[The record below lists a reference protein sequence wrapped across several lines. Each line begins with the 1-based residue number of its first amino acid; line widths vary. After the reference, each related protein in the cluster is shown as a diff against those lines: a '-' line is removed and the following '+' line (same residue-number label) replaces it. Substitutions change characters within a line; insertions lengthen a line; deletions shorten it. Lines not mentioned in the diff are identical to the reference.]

1 MKLGPAYGGHGY
13 RKIDGKKYYYDGFSY
28 TKQNAKQKGKELKA
42 KGKNFRIF
50 KGKLF
55 SDPRKTIYRIFV
67 QK

>member
-1 MKLGPAYGGHGY
+1 MTIGPASGGHGY

-28 TKQNAKQKGKELKA
+28 TKQNAKQKGNELKA

-55 SDPRKTIYRIFV
+55 SNPRVTIYRIFK